1 MAPKTPG
8 KTSTKNR
15 KHNEPP
21 APKPAATIPAD
32 VPHVNYAEVQ
42 AEEID
47 VLQAIYMEDYE
58 EVEVKSAWSKS
69 SDRAF
74 KLKLKAFSDES
85 TFVILSAKLT
95 ATYPKSAPVLQIE
108 GLDKLQAQAR
118 KCLQHIIKTRP
129 AEMAGEVM
137 MHAIAAD
144 IQDALEDAVQ
154 AREQGVL
161 PSLEDERMNQE
172 AAAFDQAKEAKE
184 DEAKRVQA
192 AQDEEERM
200 LQQMVQD
207 EVERREIKRRDR
219 SSRTQQ
225 KSSPHPSAEDG
236 NNTIDFDQDIALAPG
251 VESAPFSSV
260 ALISPIASK
269 GQMGIFAAQP
279 KVTRGALMSQT
290 MLAVRRLSLKII
302 HGDATSKNHLLA
314 LEEEL
319 EALKVLRQ
327 PNILNVYAFKVDK
340 TEGKDSGSN
349 QDWDV
354 SVLTD
359 LANRGSLAEMLE
371 DGHTVPPA
379 KAKQWCLDLL
389 EALDYYH
396 RHGIVHKRIHSANV
410 LLFRSDTGVTSPKLA
425 DAAYEDRLLI
435 LQGRPSTVEK
445 SKKMVAWLAPECSGN
460 DPAFTRRSDVWDF
473 GVLLVQMLFG
483 TTVTR
488 KYHGPMAMLE
498 SLDLSDPLSDIL
510 RRVFSKEPKNR
521 PTAFELIP
529 SEFFRSDLPIINA
542 EHSTSK
548 RRQSSSMGF
557 SGDFKSPIARRSRQN
572 SLSVGEG
579 PSFSRYVKDFTELGR
594 LGKGGFGEVVK
605 ARNKLDGGVYAIKK
619 VKQDSAAQ
627 LEHVLSEVMLL
638 HRLNH
643 AYVVRYYSA
652 WVEDDL
658 SGMVELDQESVS
670 FAEDMTTS
678 SGDGIQFGMSSRGL
692 DFVSSSGLGDDIV
705 FGEDSDDDDDDD
717 EDDEDDDEGSASG
730 TETNGRVA
738 SGRPI
743 FRNGAHSEG
752 AISDGEDTDSR
763 PQRTHRAS
771 SRRFM
776 RSTLYIQM
784 EYCERHT
791 LRDLIRKD
799 MYAKPEQGWQM
810 LRQVLEGLAHIHN
823 HGIIH
828 RDLKPDNI
836 FIDVAG
842 NPRIGDF
849 GLATTSQYTS
859 ADKVMTS
866 SNGGADMTRSVGTA
880 MYVAPEIKSGSGVNY
895 NDKVDMY
902 SMGIIFF
909 EMCFPLR
916 TAMER
921 HEVLLEMR
929 EKDHVLPVEFQAPE
943 KVLQGNI
950 IMELISHSPGDRP
963 SSMELLRS
971 GKLPVQIEDETI
983 RQALQSLTDPGSQYY
998 QKMMTALFSQTPDQ
1012 RVKDF
1017 AWDAKASKDPPT
1029 AEDFRVRDIARGT
1042 LCSIFRRHGA
1052 EETQRPLVLPRSNY
1066 YTAPNIVQLLDGTGN
1081 LLQLPYDLVLP
1092 HARRLAKQEPAV
1104 EKTFVFGNVF
1114 RDTLSGGAPRT
1125 IKEVDFDIVTKE
1137 SDDLPLQEAEV
1148 LKVVDEIIDEVP
1160 ALASQPMCFHL
1171 SHSDLLELILDF
1183 CRIDQSQRP
1192 LVKETLSKL
1201 NIHQFG
1207 WSKIRTELRSPLI
1220 GIHST
1225 SLDDLAQFDFRDT
1238 PEKALKR
1245 LQEILEG
1252 STHASRIRRP
1262 MDHIKRVV
1270 DAMKLFG
1277 IRRKIYICPL
1287 SSVNEKFYS
1296 GSVLFQCMY
1305 DKKNRNVFAA
1315 GGRYDRLIDAHRSR
1329 THATSEACHAV
1340 GVSIGWD
1347 GLIAAIIRHKKNA
1360 VNNAYLKKGHEE
1372 SLSAAW
1378 NAKRCDILVA
1388 SGDPTILRSTGIKVL
1403 ASLWANDFSAEL
1415 ATDARTI
1422 DDVLS
1427 KQRDASHPWIVM
1439 VKHEASSTFKVRNS
1453 TTDTE
1458 TEVASTNLIAHLR
1471 SELRERESREAGHG
1485 NNRSRHHPSL
1495 IRHSSHHNENNNST
1509 SGNERNKNNV
1519 QVLMAQHRGKKS
1531 NKYHIVEAA
1540 QARWTSYIDSWKSS
1554 APILA
1559 IEGREGIVESI
1570 RDETRLSDPDSW
1582 RKFVQSAPL
1591 AERQYLAQ
1599 VHELLAEM
1607 RKKWEAGL
1615 QVQGREDGVGVGR
1628 EACLYNFRTANC
1640 VYYDVGL

>member
-1 MAPKTPG
+1 MAPKTPA

-15 KHNEPP
+15 KQNEPTVSKPP
-21 APKPAATIPAD
+21 ASNPPD
-32 VPHVNYAEVQ
+32 GPHVNYAEVQ

-58 EVEVKSAWSKS
+58 EVKLKSAWSKS

-74 KLKLKAFSDES
+74 NLKLKAFSDES
-85 TFVILSAKLT
+85 TFVVLSVKLT

-108 GLDKLQAQAR
+108 GLDKLQTQAKKR
-118 KCLQHIIKTRP
+118 LQDIIKNRP
-129 AEMAGEVM
+129 VEMAGEVM
-137 MHAIAAD
+137 IHAIASD

-154 AREQGVL
+154 AREQGTL
-161 PSLEDERMNQE
+161 PSLDVERTNRE
-172 AAAFDQAKEAKE
+172 AAAFDQAKEAEE

-200 LQQMVQD
+200 LQKMVQD
-207 EVERREIKRRDR
+207 EVERRESKRRDR
-219 SSRTQQ
+219 SSRTQTG
-225 KSSPHPSAEDG
+225 SSPHPSNDDG
-236 NNTIDFDQDIALAPG
+236 AQNTINFDQDVALGPG

-260 ALISPIASK
+260 ALIAPITSK
-269 GQMGIFAAQP
+269 GQMDIYAAQP
-279 KVTRGALMSQT
+279 RFSRGFSMSPT
-290 MLAVRRLSLKII
+290 MLAVRRLSLKIV
-302 HGDATSKNHLLA
+302 HGDAASKNHLLA

-327 PNILNVYAFKVDK
+327 PNIVNVYAFKVAK
-340 TEGKDSGSN
+340 PEGRDGGLN
-349 QDWDV
+349 QDWEV
-354 SVLTD
+354 SVLSD

-379 KAKQWCLDLL
+379 KAKQWSLDLL

-410 LLFRSDTGVTSPKLA
+410 LLFRSDTGVTAPKLS
-425 DAAYEDRLLI
+425 DAAYEDRLLR
-435 LQGRPSTVEK
+435 LQGRASTLEK
-445 SKKMVAWLAPECSGN
+445 GKKMAAWLAPECSGQ
-460 DPAFTRRSDVWDF
+460 DATFTRRSDVWDF

-483 TTVTR
+483 TAVTR
-488 KYHGPMAMLE
+488 KYNGPMAMLE
-498 SLDLSDPLSDIL
+498 SLDLSEPLSDIL

-529 SEFFRSDLPIINA
+529 SEFFRSDLPIINT
-542 EHSTSK
+542 EYSTSR

-557 SGDFKSPIARRSRQN
+557 SGDFKSPVARRSRQN
-572 SLSVGEG
+572 SQSVGEG
-579 PSFSRYVKDFTELGR
+579 PSFSRYTKDFTELGR

-670 FAEDMTTS
+670 FAEDVTTS

-705 FGEDSDDDDDDD
+705 FGEDSDNDEE
-717 EDDEDDDEGSASG
+717 EDDEDDDDEGTASG
-730 TETNGRVA
+730 TETDGRIANGR
-738 SGRPI
+738 SI
-743 FRNGAHSEG
+743 FRNGGFSES
-752 AISDGEDTDSR
+752 AISDGEDTDSQ

-799 MYAKPEQGWQM
+799 MYARPEQGWQM
-810 LRQVLEGLAHIHN
+810 LRQILEGLAHIHN

-859 ADKVMTS
+859 ADKVMAST
-866 SNGGADMTRSVGTA
+866 NTGADMTRSVGTA

-902 SMGIIFF
+902 SLGIIFF

-921 HEVLLEMR
+921 HEVLLKMR
-929 EKDHVLPVEFQAPE
+929 EKEHVLPSEFSAPE

-950 IMELISHSPGDRP
+950 IMDLISHSPGDRP

-998 QKMMTALFSQTPDQ
+998 QKMMTALFTQTPDQ
-1012 RVKDF
+1012 RIKDF
-1017 AWDAKASKDPPT
+1017 AWDAKASKQPPT
-1029 AEDFRVRDIARGT
+1029 AEDFRVRDIARTT

-1052 EETQRPLVLPRSNY
+1052 EETQRPLLLPRSSY

-1092 HARRLAKQEPAV
+1092 HARHLAKQEPSV

-1114 RDTLSGGAPRT
+1114 RDTLSGGPPRT

-1137 SDDLPLQEAEV
+1137 SDDLALQEAEV

-1160 ALASQPMCFHL
+1160 ALSSQPMCFHL
-1171 SHSDLLELILDF
+1171 SHSDLLDLILDF
-1183 CRIDQSQRP
+1183 CRIDKSQRP
-1192 LVKETLSKL
+1192 IVKETLSKL

-1207 WSKIRTELRSPLI
+1207 WSKIRAELRSPLI

-1225 SLDDLAQFDFRDT
+1225 SLDDLAQFDFRET
-1238 PEKALKR
+1238 PDKALRK
-1245 LQEILEG
+1245 LHDILVD

-1262 MDHIKRVV
+1262 MEHIKRVV

-1287 SSVNEKFYS
+1287 SSVNEKFYT
-1296 GSVLFQCMY
+1296 GSILFQCIY

-1329 THATSEACHAV
+1329 AHAVSEACHAV

-1347 GLIAAIIRHKKNA
+1347 GLIAAIMRHKKNA
-1360 VNNAYLKKGHEE
+1360 INSTYLKKGQEE
-1372 SLSAAW
+1372 SLSPAW

-1388 SGDPTILRSTGIKVL
+1388 SGDPTVLRSTGIKVL

-1415 ATDARTI
+1415 AMDARTI

-1439 VKHEASSTFKVRNS
+1439 VKHEASSTLKVRNS

-1458 TEVASTNLIAHLR
+1458 TEVASTNLIAHMR
-1471 SELRERESREAGHG
+1471 SELGERESREAGNH
-1485 NNRSRHHPSL
+1485 RSRHHPAL
-1495 IRHSSHHNENNNST
+1495 LRHSSHHNEANSN
-1509 SGNERNKNNV
+1509 GERSKNNV

-1540 QARWTSYIDSWKSS
+1540 QQRWASYIDTWKS

-1559 IEGREGIVESI
+1559 IEGREGIIDNI

-1582 RKFVQSAPL
+1582 RKLIQSTPL

-1599 VHELLAEM
+1599 VHELLLEM
-1607 RKKWEAGL
+1607 RKKWE
-1615 QVQGREDGVGVGR
+1615 QGEEGAGR

>member
-1 MAPKTPG
+1 MAPKTPA

-15 KHNEPP
+15 KHNEPT
-21 APKPAATIPAD
+21 AQKPSASDPPN

-42 AEEID
+42 GEEID
-47 VLQAIYMEDYE
+47 VLQAIYMDDYE
-58 EVEVKSAWSKS
+58 EVEIKSAWSKS

-85 TFVILSAKLT
+85 TFVVLSAKLT

-118 KCLQHIIKTRP
+118 KRISNIVKTRP

-137 MHAIAAD
+137 IHAIASD
-144 IQDALEDAVQ
+144 VQEALEDAVQ

-172 AAAFDQAKEAKE
+172 AAAYDQAQEAEK

-192 AQDEEERM
+192 AQDEEDRAM
-200 LQQMVQD
+200 QRLVQD
-207 EVERREIKRRDR
+207 MVARRETKQRDR
-219 SSRTQQ
+219 SSRTQTG
-225 KSSPHPSAEDG
+225 SSPHPSSVEDG
-236 NNTIDFDQDIALAPG
+236 NNTLNFDQEVALGPG
-251 VESAPFSSV
+251 MESAPFSSV
-260 ALISPIASK
+260 ALIAPIASK
-269 GQMGIFAAQP
+269 GQMDIYSAKP
-279 KVTRGALMSQT
+279 KSSRNNLMT
-290 MLAVRRLSLKII
+290 PIMLAVRRSSLKIV
-302 HGDATSKNHLLA
+302 HGDAASKSHLLA

-327 PNILNVYAFKVDK
+327 PNIINVYAFKVEK
-340 TEGKDSGSN
+340 SEGKDGGLN
-349 QDWDV
+349 QDWDI
-354 SVLTD
+354 SVLSD

-371 DGHTVPPA
+371 DGGTVPPA
-379 KAKQWCLDLL
+379 KAKQWSLDLL

-396 RHGIVHKRIHSANV
+396 RHGIVHKRIHSANI
-410 LLFRSDTGVTSPKLA
+410 LLLRSDTGVTAPKLA
-425 DAAYEDRLLI
+425 DAAYQDRLLR
-435 LQGRPSTVEK
+435 LQGRASTLEK
-445 SKKMVAWLAPECSGN
+445 GKKMAAWLAPECSGE
-460 DPAFTRRSDVWDF
+460 DAIFTRRSDVWDF

-483 TTVTR
+483 TAVTR
-488 KYHGPMAMLE
+488 KYNGPIAMLE
-498 SLDLSDPLSDIL
+498 SLDLSEPLSDVL

-542 EHSTSK
+542 EYSK
-548 RRQSSSMGF
+548 SQRRQSSSMGF

-572 SLSVGEG
+572 SQSIGEA
-579 PSFSRYVKDFTELGR
+579 PSFSRYTKDFTELGR

-670 FAEDMTTS
+670 FEDGTTTS
-678 SGDGIQFGMSSRGL
+678 NDDGIQFGMSSRGL

-705 FGEDSDDDDDDD
+705 FGEDSDEDDEEDDDADDDD
-717 EDDEDDDEGSASG
+717 EVTESG
-730 TETNGRVA
+730 TETDGRVMNA
-738 SGRPI
+738 RSM
-743 FRNGAHSEG
+743 FRHGAPSES

-799 MYAKPEQGWQM
+799 MYARPEQGWQM

-859 ADKVMTS
+859 ADKVMAST
-866 SNGGADMTRSVGTA
+866 NTGADMTRSVGTA

-902 SMGIIFF
+902 SLGIIFF

-921 HEVLLEMR
+921 HEVLLKMR
-929 EKDHVLPVEFQAPE
+929 EKEHALPSEFQAPE

-950 IMELISHSPGDRP
+950 IMDLISHSPGDRP
-963 SSMELLRS
+963 SSLELLRS

-983 RQALQSLTDPGSQYY
+983 RQALQSLTDPGSEYY
-998 QKMMTALFSQTPDQ
+998 QKMMTALFTQTPDQ
-1012 RVKDF
+1012 RIKDF
-1017 AWDAKASKDPPT
+1017 AWDAKASKQPLT
-1029 AEDFRVRDIARGT
+1029 AEDLRVRDIARTT

-1052 EETQRPLVLPRSNY
+1052 EETQRTLLLPRSSY

-1104 EKTFVFGNVF
+1104 EKTYVFGNVF
-1114 RDTLSGGAPRT
+1114 RDTLSGGPPRT

-1137 SDDLPLQEAEV
+1137 SDDLALQEAEV
-1148 LKVVDEIIDEVP
+1148 LKVVDEIVDEIP
-1160 ALASQPMCFHL
+1160 ALSSQPMCFYL
-1171 SHSDLLELILDF
+1171 SHSDLLGLILDF
-1183 CRIDQSQRP
+1183 CRIDKSQRP
-1192 LVKETLSKL
+1192 IVKETLSKL

-1207 WSKIRTELRSPLI
+1207 WSKIRAELRSPLI

-1225 SLDDLAQFDFRDT
+1225 SLDDLAQFDFRETTD
-1238 PEKALKR
+1238 KALRK
-1245 LQEILEG
+1245 LQEILED

-1287 SSVNEKFYS
+1287 SSVNEKFYT
-1296 GSVLFQCMY
+1296 GSVLFQCIY
-1305 DKKNRNVFAA
+1305 DKKNKNVFAA

-1329 THATSEACHAV
+1329 AHATSEACHAV

-1347 GLIAAIIRHKKNA
+1347 GLIAAIMRHKKNA
-1360 VNNAYLKKGHEE
+1360 VNNAYLKKGGHEE
-1372 SLSAAW
+1372 LHSPAW

-1388 SGDPTILRSTGIKVL
+1388 SGDPTVLRSTGIKVL
-1403 ASLWANDFSAEL
+1403 SSLWANDFSAEL

-1439 VKHEASSTFKVRNS
+1439 VKHEASSTLKVRNS

-1458 TEVASTNLIAHLR
+1458 TEVASTNLIAHMR
-1471 SELRERESREAGHG
+1471 SELRERESREAGNH
-1485 NNRSRHHPSL
+1485 RSRHHPSL
-1495 IRHSSHHNENNNST
+1495 IRHSSHHNNESNSN
-1509 SGNERNKNNV
+1509 GEHRGKNNV

-1540 QARWTSYIDSWKSS
+1540 QSRWATYIDTWRS

-1559 IEGREGIVESI
+1559 IEGREGIVDNI
-1570 RDETRLSDPDSW
+1570 RDDTRLSDPDSW
-1582 RKFVQSAPL
+1582 RKFIQSMPL

-1599 VHELLAEM
+1599 VHELLLEM
-1607 RKKWEAGL
+1607 RKKWEQQEEGA
-1615 QVQGREDGVGVGR
+1615 GR

>member
-1 MAPKTPG
+1 MAPKTPA

-15 KHNEPP
+15 KNNEHP
-21 APKPAATIPAD
+21 APKPPAPSPAD
-32 VPHVNYAEVQ
+32 RPSINYAEVQ

-74 KLKLKAFSDES
+74 KIKLKAFSDDR

-95 ATYPKSAPVLQIE
+95 ATYPKSAPVLQVE
-108 GLDKLQAQAR
+108 GLDRLQTQVKGR
-118 KCLQHIIKTRP
+118 ILDVIKTRP
-129 AEMAGEVM
+129 AELAGEVM
-137 MHAIAAD
+137 IHAIAAD
-144 IQDALEDAVQ
+144 IQDVLEDAVQ
-154 AREQGVL
+154 SREQGVL

-172 AAAFDQAKEAKE
+172 AAAFEQAKEAEE
-184 DEAKRVQA
+184 DEAKRVKAVQA
-192 AQDEEERM
+192 EEDRM

-207 EVERREIKRRDR
+207 EVDRREAKRRNR
-219 SSRTQQ
+219 STRDQAR
-225 KSSPHPSAEDG
+225 SSPHPAAAED
-236 NNTIDFDQDIALAPG
+236 NVISFDQDISLTPG
-251 VESAPFSSV
+251 AESVPFSSV
-260 ALISPIASK
+260 TLVLPVASR
-269 GQMGIFAAQP
+269 GQMSILAAQP
-279 KVTRGALMSQT
+279 KLQRGAAVSNT

-327 PNILNVYAFKVDK
+327 PNIVNVYAFKVEK
-340 TEGKDSGSN
+340 AEVKDGILD

-371 DGHTVPPA
+371 DGQTIPPA
-379 KAKQWCLDLL
+379 RVRQWSLDLL

-410 LLFRSDTGVTSPKLA
+410 LLFRSDNGVTAPKLA
-425 DAAYEDRLLI
+425 DAAFEDRLLR
-435 LQGRPSTVEK
+435 LQGRASTIEK
-445 SKKMVAWLAPECSGN
+445 GKKMAAWLAPECTGEDST
-460 DPAFTRRSDVWDF
+460 FTRRSDVWDF
-473 GVLLVQMLFG
+473 GVLLAQMLFG
-483 TTVTR
+483 IAVTR
-488 KYHGPMAMLE
+488 RYQSPTAMLE
-498 SLDLSDPLSDIL
+498 SLELSESLGDVL
-510 RRVFSKEPKNR
+510 RRVFNKEPKNR
-521 PTAFELIP
+521 PSAFELIP
-529 SEFFRSDLPIINA
+529 SEFFRSDLPILTS
-542 EHSTSK
+542 EYSTSR
-548 RRQSSSMGF
+548 RRQSSSMGY
-557 SGDFKSPIARRSRQN
+557 SGDFKSPVARRSRQN
-572 SLSVGEG
+572 SFSVGEG
-579 PSFSRYVKDFTELGR
+579 PSLSRYANDFTELGR

-652 WVEDDL
+652 WVEDDI
-658 SGMVELDQESVS
+658 SGTVELDQESVS
-670 FAEDMTTS
+670 FADDMTTS
-678 SGDGIQFGMSSRGL
+678 DDGIQFGMSSRGL
-692 DFVSSSGLGDDIV
+692 DFVSSSGFGGVV
-705 FGEDSDDDDDDD
+705 FGEDSDQDEDSGDDDDD
-717 EDDEDDDEGSASG
+717 EDDDEGTFSG
-730 TETNGRVA
+730 TETDGRA
-738 SGRPI
+738 KNKRPLLS
-743 FRNGAHSEG
+743 RGLQSES
-752 AISDGEDTDSR
+752 AIDDSEDTDSR

-771 SRRFM
+771 SRRFV

-799 MYAKPEQGWQM
+799 MYAKPEEGWQM

-849 GLATTSQYTS
+849 GLATTSQYAS
-859 ADKVMTS
+859 ADKVMAST
-866 SNGGADMTRSVGTA
+866 NTGGDMTRSVGTA

-902 SMGIIFF
+902 SLGVIFF

-921 HEVLLEMR
+921 HEVLLKLR
-929 EKDHVLPVEFQAPE
+929 EKEHTLPPDFQDSE
-943 KVLQGNI
+943 KVLQGQI
-950 IMELISHSPGDRP
+950 IMELISHSPGERP
-963 SSMELLRS
+963 GSMELLRS

-1017 AWDAKASKDPPT
+1017 AWDAKNSKASIQTPD
-1029 AEDFRVRDIARGT
+1029 DFRVRDIAKQT

-1052 EETQRPLVLPRSNY
+1052 EETQRPLLLPRSSY
-1066 YTAPNIVQLLDGTGN
+1066 YTATNLFQLLDGTGN
-1081 LLQLPYDLVLP
+1081 LLQLPYDLVIP
-1092 HARRLAKQEPAV
+1092 HARQLAKQGPAV

-1114 RDTLSGGAPRT
+1114 RDTLSGGPPRT
-1125 IKEVDFDIVTKE
+1125 IREVDFDIVTQE
-1137 SDDLPLQEAEV
+1137 SEDITLQEAE
-1148 LKVVDEIIDEVP
+1148 LIKIVDEIVDEVP
-1160 ALASQPMCFHL
+1160 ALSSQPMCFHL
-1171 SHSDLLELILDF
+1171 NHSDLLELILDY
-1183 CRIDQSQRP
+1183 CRIDKSQRP
-1192 LVKETLSKL
+1192 VVKETLSRL

-1207 WSKIRTELRSPLI
+1207 WSKIRAELRSPLI

-1225 SLDDLAQFDFRDT
+1225 SLDDLAQFDFRETFD
-1238 PEKALKR
+1238 KAVRKLHD
-1245 LQEILEG
+1245 IFDG

-1262 MDHIKRVV
+1262 MEHMKRVI

-1277 IRRKIYICPL
+1277 VRRKTYICPL
-1287 SSVNEKFYS
+1287 SSLNEKFYT
-1296 GSVLFQCMY
+1296 GSMLFQCIY

-1329 THATSEACHAV
+1329 TLATSESCHAV

-1347 GLIAAIIRHKKNA
+1347 GLIAAIMRHRKNTF
-1360 VNNAYLKKGHEE
+1360 NTAYLKKSQEE
-1372 SLSAAW
+1372 SVNSAW

-1388 SGDPTILRSTGIKVL
+1388 SGDPTVLRSTGVKVL

-1453 TTDTE
+1453 ITDTE
-1458 TEVASTNLIAHLR
+1458 TEVSSTNLISHLR
-1471 SELRERESREAGHG
+1471 SEMRERESRETSGHK
-1485 NNRSRHHPSL
+1485 SRHHPSL
-1495 IRHSSHHNENNNST
+1495 TRHSSHHNENG
-1509 SGNERNKNNV
+1509 GNERGRNNV

-1531 NKYHIVEAA
+1531 NKYHIIEAA
-1540 QARWTSYIDSWKSS
+1540 QQRWASYVDGWKS

-1559 IEGREGIVESI
+1559 IEGRDGIIESI

-1582 RKFVQSAPL
+1582 RKLIQSTPL
-1591 AERQYLAQ
+1591 AERQYVGQ
-1599 VHELLAEM
+1599 VHDLLGEM
-1607 RKKWEAGL
+1607 RKKWQQEEGA
-1615 QVQGREDGVGVGR
+1615 GREVCVF
-1628 EACLYNFRTANC
+1628 NFRTGTC

>member
-1 MAPKTPG
+1 MAPKTPA

-15 KHNEPP
+15 KHNEPTV
-21 APKPAATIPAD
+21 PKPSALSPAN
-32 VPHVNYAEVQ
+32 VSHVNYAEVQ

-47 VLQAIYMEDYE
+47 VLQAIYMDDYE
-58 EVEVKSAWSKS
+58 EVEIKTAWSKS

-74 KLKLKAFSDES
+74 KLTLKAFSDES
-85 TFVILSAKLT
+85 TFVLLSAQLT

-108 GLDKLQAQAR
+108 GLDKLHAQAKR
-118 KCLQHIIKTRP
+118 RISNIVKTRP
-129 AEMAGEVM
+129 AEMVGEVM
-137 MHAIAAD
+137 IHAIASD

-172 AAAFDQAKEAKE
+172 AAAFDQAKEAEK
-184 DEAKRVQA
+184 DEAKRAQA
-192 AQDEEERM
+192 AQDEEDRA

-207 EVERREIKRRDR
+207 MVARRETKQRDR
-219 SSRTQQ
+219 SSRAHTT
-225 KSSPHPSAEDG
+225 SSPNPHSVEDDD
-236 NNTIDFDQDIALAPG
+236 NTLNFDQAVALGLG

-260 ALISPIASK
+260 TLIAPIASK
-269 GQMGIFAAQP
+269 GQMEIYSAKP
-279 KVTRGALMSQT
+279 KFSRSPLTTTT
-290 MLAVRRLSLKII
+290 MLAVRRSSLKIV
-302 HGDATSKNHLLA
+302 HGDATSKTHLLA

-327 PNILNVYAFKVDK
+327 SNIVNVYAFKVEK
-340 TEGKDSGSN
+340 SEGRDGGLN

-354 SVLTD
+354 SVLSD

-371 DGHTVPPA
+371 DGGTVPPA
-379 KAKQWCLDLL
+379 KAKQWSLDLL

-410 LLFRSDTGVTSPKLA
+410 LLFRSDTGVTAPKLS
-425 DAAYEDRLLI
+425 DAAYEDRLLR
-435 LQGRPSTVEK
+435 LQGRASTVEK
-445 SKKMVAWLAPECSGN
+445 DKKMAAWLAPECSGEDAN
-460 DPAFTRRSDVWDF
+460 FTRRSDVWDF

-483 TTVTR
+483 TAVTR
-488 KYHGPMAMLE
+488 RYNGPMAMLE
-498 SLDLSDPLSDIL
+498 SLDLSEPLSDIL
-510 RRVFSKEPKNR
+510 RRVFSKDPKNR

-529 SEFFRSDLPIINA
+529 SEFFRSDLPLINA
-542 EHSTSK
+542 EYSK
-548 RRQSSSMGF
+548 GQKTQSSSMGF
-557 SGDFKSPIARRSRQN
+557 SGDFKSPITRRSRQN
-572 SLSVGEG
+572 STSVGEG
-579 PSFSRYVKDFTELGR
+579 PSFSRYTKDFTELGR

-670 FAEDMTTS
+670 FEDGTTTS
-678 SGDGIQFGMSSRGL
+678 YDDGIQFEMSSRGL
-692 DFVSSSGLGDDIV
+692 DFVSSSGLGHDIV
-705 FGEDSDDDDDDD
+705 FGEDSDDN
-717 EDDEDDDEGSASG
+717 EEEDDDEEEDSESG
-730 TETNGRVA
+730 TETDIRATN
-738 SGRPI
+738 GRPI
-743 FRNGAHSEG
+743 FRHGAPSES

-763 PQRTHRAS
+763 PQRTQRAS

-799 MYAKPEQGWQM
+799 MYARPEEGWQM

-859 ADKVMTS
+859 ADKAMTS
-866 SNGGADMTRSVGTA
+866 TNAGADMTRSVGTA

-902 SMGIIFF
+902 SLGIIFF

-921 HEVLLEMR
+921 HEVLLKMR
-929 EKDHVLPVEFQAPE
+929 EKEHVLPSEFQATE

-950 IMELISHSPGDRP
+950 IMDLISHSPGDRP
-963 SSMELLRS
+963 SSLELLRS

-983 RQALQSLTDPGSQYY
+983 RQALQSLTDPGSEYY
-998 QKMMTALFSQTPDQ
+998 QKMMTALFTQTPDQ
-1012 RVKDF
+1012 RIKDF
-1017 AWDAKASKDPPT
+1017 AWDAKAGKQPPT
-1029 AEDFRVRDIARGT
+1029 AEDFRVRDIARNT

-1052 EETQRPLVLPRSNY
+1052 EETQRPLLLPRSSY

-1092 HARRLAKQEPAV
+1092 HARRLAKQEPSV

-1114 RDTLSGGAPRT
+1114 RDTLSGGPPRT

-1137 SDDLPLQEAEV
+1137 SDDLALQEAEV

-1160 ALASQPMCFHL
+1160 ALSSQPMCFHL

-1183 CRIDQSQRP
+1183 CRIDKSQRP
-1192 LVKETLSKL
+1192 IVKETLSKL

-1207 WSKIRTELRSPLI
+1207 WSKIRAELRSPLI

-1225 SLDDLAQFDFRDT
+1225 SLDDLAQFDFRET
-1238 PEKALKR
+1238 PDKALKK
-1245 LQEILEG
+1245 LQEILED

-1262 MDHIKRVV
+1262 MEHIKRVV

-1287 SSVNEKFYS
+1287 SSVNEKFYT
-1296 GSVLFQCMY
+1296 GSVLFQCIY
-1305 DKKNRNVFAA
+1305 DKKNKNVFAA

-1329 THATSEACHAV
+1329 AHATSEACHAV

-1347 GLIAAIIRHKKNA
+1347 GLIAAIMRHKKNA
-1360 VNNAYLKKGHEE
+1360 VNGAYLKKSGHED
-1372 SLSAAW
+1372 SSSPAW

-1388 SGDPTILRSTGIKVL
+1388 SGDPTVLRSIGVKVL
-1403 ASLWANDFSAEL
+1403 SSLWANDFSAEL

-1427 KQRDASHPWIVM
+1427 KQREASHPWIVM
-1439 VKHEASSTFKVRNS
+1439 VKHEASSTLKIRNS

-1458 TEVASTNLIAHLR
+1458 TEVASTNLISHMR
-1471 SELRERESREAGHG
+1471 SELSERASREQG
-1485 NNRSRHHPSL
+1485 NHRSRHHPSL
-1495 IRHSSHHNENNNST
+1495 IRHSSHHNESSSNDQRS
-1509 SGNERNKNNV
+1509 RPNV
-1519 QVLMAQHRGKKS
+1519 QVLMAGHRGKKS

-1540 QARWTSYIDSWKSS
+1540 QQRWATYIDTWKS
-1554 APILA
+1554 APIIA
-1559 IEGREGIVESI
+1559 IEGRENIVDMI

-1582 RKFVQSAPL
+1582 RKLIQSMPL
-1591 AERQYLAQ
+1591 AERQYLGQ
-1599 VHELLAEM
+1599 VHELLLEM
-1607 RKKWEAGL
+1607 RKKWEGQEEGA
-1615 QVQGREDGVGVGR
+1615 GR

>member
-1 MAPKTPG
+1 MAPKTPA

-15 KHNEPP
+15 KHNEST
-21 APKPAATIPAD
+21 APKPPASNPAD
-32 VPHVNYAEVQ
+32 VPRVNYAEVQ

-47 VLQAIYMEDYE
+47 VLQAIYMDDYE
-58 EVEVKSAWSKS
+58 EVEIKSAWSKS

-74 KLKLKAFSDES
+74 KIKLKAFSDES
-85 TFVILSAKLT
+85 TFVVLSAKLT

-108 GLDKLQAQAR
+108 GLDKLQAQAKKR
-118 KCLQHIIKTRP
+118 ISNIVKTRP
-129 AEMAGEVM
+129 VEMAGEVM
-137 MHAIAAD
+137 IHAIASD

-161 PSLEDERMNQE
+161 PSLEDERANQE
-172 AAAFDQAKEAKE
+172 AAAFDQAKEAEE

-192 AQDEEERM
+192 AQDEEDRA
-200 LQQMVQD
+200 LQQLVQD
-207 EVERREIKRRDR
+207 MVARRETKQRDR
-219 SSRTQQ
+219 SSRTQTG
-225 KSSPHPSAEDG
+225 SSPHPPSFEDDD
-236 NNTIDFDQDIALAPG
+236 NILNFDQAVELGPG
-251 VESAPFSSV
+251 AESAPFSSV
-260 ALISPIASK
+260 ALIAPIASK
-269 GQMGIFAAQP
+269 GQMDIYSAKP
-279 KVTRGALMSQT
+279 KFLRNSLMTPT
-290 MLAVRRLSLKII
+290 MLAVRRSSLKIL
-302 HGDATSKNHLLA
+302 HGDVTGKNHLLA

-327 PNILNVYAFKVDK
+327 PNIINVYAFKVDK
-340 TEGKDSGSN
+340 SESRDGGSN

-354 SVLTD
+354 SVLSD

-371 DGHTVPPA
+371 DGGTVPPA
-379 KAKQWCLDLL
+379 KAKQWSLDLL

-410 LLFRSDTGVTSPKLA
+410 LLFRSDTGVTAPRLA
-425 DAAYEDRLLI
+425 DAAYEDRLLR
-435 LQGRPSTVEK
+435 LQGRASTLEK
-445 SKKMVAWLAPECSGN
+445 GKKMAAWLAPECSGE
-460 DPAFTRRSDVWDF
+460 DATFTRRSDVWDF

-483 TTVTR
+483 TAVTR
-488 KYHGPMAMLE
+488 KYNGPMAMLE
-498 SLDLSDPLSDIL
+498 SLDLSEPLSDVL
-510 RRVFSKEPKNR
+510 RRVFSKDPKNR

-542 EHSTSK
+542 EYSK
-548 RRQSSSMGF
+548 GQRRQSSSMGF

-579 PSFSRYVKDFTELGR
+579 PSFSRYTKDFTELGR

-658 SGMVELDQESVS
+658 SGMVEMDQESVS
-670 FAEDMTTS
+670 FGNEMTTS
-678 SGDGIQFGMSSRGL
+678 DDGIQFGMSSRGL

-705 FGEDSDDDDDDD
+705 FGEDSDED
-717 EDDEDDDEGSASG
+717 EEEDDDEEGTESG
-730 TETNGRVA
+730 TETDGRVTNGR
-738 SGRPI
+738 SI
-743 FRNGAHSEG
+743 FRHGAPSES

-763 PQRTHRAS
+763 PQRTQRAS

-791 LRDLIRKD
+791 LRDLIRKG
-799 MYAKPEQGWQM
+799 MYARPEEGWQM

-866 SNGGADMTRSVGTA
+866 TNTGADMTRSVGTA

-902 SMGIIFF
+902 SLGIIFF
-909 EMCFPLR
+909 EMCFPLQ

-921 HEVLLEMR
+921 HEVLLKMR
-929 EKDHVLPVEFQAPE
+929 EKDHALPSEFQAQD

-950 IMELISHSPGDRP
+950 IMDLISHSPGDRP
-963 SSMELLRS
+963 SSLELLRS

-983 RQALQSLTDPGSQYY
+983 RQALQSLTDPGSEYY
-998 QKMMTALFSQTPDQ
+998 QKMMTALFTQTPDQ
-1012 RVKDF
+1012 RIKDF
-1017 AWDAKASKDPPT
+1017 AWDAKASKQPPT
-1029 AEDFRVRDIARGT
+1029 AEDFRVRDIARIT

-1052 EETQRPLVLPRSNY
+1052 EETQRPLLLPRSSY

-1092 HARRLAKQEPAV
+1092 HARRLAKQEPSV

-1114 RDTLSGGAPRT
+1114 RDTLSGGPPRT

-1137 SDDLPLQEAEV
+1137 SDDLALQEAEV

-1160 ALASQPMCFHL
+1160 ALSSQPMCFHL
-1171 SHSDLLELILDF
+1171 NHSDLLELILDF
-1183 CRIDQSQRP
+1183 CRIDKSQRP
-1192 LVKETLSKL
+1192 IVKETLSKL

-1207 WSKIRTELRSPLI
+1207 WSKIRAELRSPLI

-1225 SLDDLAQFDFRDT
+1225 SLDDLAQFDFRET
-1238 PEKALKR
+1238 PEKALRK
-1245 LQEILEG
+1245 LQEILED

-1262 MDHIKRVV
+1262 MEHIKRVV

-1277 IRRKIYICPL
+1277 IRRKIYVCPL
-1287 SSVNEKFYS
+1287 SSVNEKFYT
-1296 GSVLFQCMY
+1296 GSVLFQCIY
-1305 DKKNRNVFAA
+1305 DKKNKNVFAA

-1329 THATSEACHAV
+1329 AHATSEACHAV

-1347 GLIAAIIRHKKNA
+1347 GLIAAIMRHKKNA
-1360 VNNAYLKKGHEE
+1360 INSAYLKKGGQEE
-1372 SLSAAW
+1372 SHSPAW

-1388 SGDPTILRSTGIKVL
+1388 SGDPTVLRSTGVKVL
-1403 ASLWANDFSAEL
+1403 SSLWANDFSAEL

-1439 VKHEASSTFKVRNS
+1439 VKHEASSTVKVRNS

-1458 TEVASTNLIAHLR
+1458 TEVASTNLIAHMR
-1471 SELRERESREAGHG
+1471 SELRERESREAGNH
-1485 NNRSRHHPSL
+1485 RSRHHPSL
-1495 IRHSSHHNENNNST
+1495 IRHSSHHNESNNNEQR
-1509 SGNERNKNNV
+1509 GKNNV

-1540 QARWTSYIDSWKSS
+1540 QQRWATYIDTWKS

-1559 IEGREGIVESI
+1559 IEGREGIVDNI
-1570 RDETRLSDPDSW
+1570 RDDTRLSDPDSW
-1582 RKFVQSAPL
+1582 RKLIQSTPL

-1599 VHELLAEM
+1599 VHELLLEM
-1607 RKKWEAGL
+1607 RKKWEQQEEGA
-1615 QVQGREDGVGVGR
+1615 GR

>member
-1 MAPKTPG
+1 MASKTPA
-8 KTSTKNR
+8 KTSTRNR
-15 KHNEPP
+15 KHNEPN
-21 APKPAATIPAD
+21 APKPPASDPAAD
-32 VPHVNYAEVQ
+32 GPHVNYAEVQ

-58 EVEVKSAWSKS
+58 EVEVKTAWSKS

-85 TFVILSAKLT
+85 TFVVLSAKLT

-108 GLDKLQAQAR
+108 GLDKLQAQAKKR
-118 KCLQHIIKTRP
+118 VQNVVKNRP

-137 MHAIAAD
+137 MHAIASD

-154 AREQGVL
+154 AREQG
-161 PSLEDERMNQE
+161 
-172 AAAFDQAKEAKE
+172 
-184 DEAKRVQA
+184 AKRVQA

-200 LQQMVQD
+200 LQKMVQD
-207 EVERREIKRRDR
+207 EVER
-219 SSRTQQ
+219 
-225 KSSPHPSAEDG
+225 PV
-236 NNTIDFDQDIALAPG
+236 ALGPG
-251 VESAPFSSV
+251 VESVPFNTVTMV
-260 ALISPIASK
+260 APIASK
-269 GQMGIFAAQP
+269 GQMSIYATQP
-279 KVTRGALMSQT
+279 KLSRGSFMSPT
-290 MLAVRRLSLKII
+290 MLAVRRLSLKIV

-327 PNILNVYAFKVDK
+327 PNIVNVYAFKVGK
-340 TEGKDSGSN
+340 PEGRDGGLN

-354 SVLTD
+354 SVLSD

-371 DGHTVPPA
+371 DGNTVPPA
-379 KAKQWCLDLL
+379 KAKQWSLDLL

-396 RHGIVHKRIHSANV
+396 RHGIVHKRIHSANI
-410 LLFRSDTGVTSPKLA
+410 LLFRSDTGVTAPKLA
-425 DAAYEDRLLI
+425 DAAYEDRLLR
-435 LQGRPSTVEK
+435 LQGRASTLEK
-445 SKKMVAWLAPECSGN
+445 GKKMAAWLAPECSGE
-460 DPAFTRRSDVWDF
+460 DATFTRRSDVWDF

-483 TTVTR
+483 TAITR
-488 KYHGPMAMLE
+488 KYNGPMTMLE
-498 SLDLSDPLSDIL
+498 SLDLSEPLSDVL

-529 SEFFRSDLPIINA
+529 SEFFRSDLPIINT
-542 EHSTSK
+542 EFSK
-548 RRQSSSMGF
+548 GQRRQSSSMGF

-572 SLSVGEG
+572 SQSVGEG
-579 PSFSRYVKDFTELGR
+579 PVFSRYTKDFTELGR

-705 FGEDSDDDDDDD
+705 FGEDSDDEEEEDNDDD
-717 EDDEDDDEGSASG
+717 EDSASG
-730 TETNGRVA
+730 TETDGRITNGR
-738 SGRPI
+738 SI
-743 FRNGAHSEG
+743 FRNDAPSES

-799 MYAKPEQGWQM
+799 MYARPEQGWQM

-859 ADKVMTS
+859 ADKVMAST
-866 SNGGADMTRSVGTA
+866 NIGADMTRSVGTA

-902 SMGIIFF
+902 SLGIIFF

-921 HEVLLEMR
+921 HEVLLKMR
-929 EKDHVLPVEFQAPE
+929 EKEHVLPSEFQAPD

-950 IMELISHSPGDRP
+950 IMDLISHSPGDRP
-963 SSMELLRS
+963 SSLELLRS

-983 RQALQSLTDPGSQYY
+983 RQALQSLTDPGSEYY
-998 QKMMTALFSQTPDQ
+998 QKMMTALFTQTPDH
-1012 RVKDF
+1012 RIKDF
-1017 AWDAKASKDPPT
+1017 AWDAKASKEPPT
-1029 AEDFRVRDIARGT
+1029 AEDFRVRDIARNT

-1052 EETQRPLVLPRSNY
+1052 EETQRTLLLPRSSY

-1092 HARRLAKQEPAV
+1092 HARRLAKQEPSV

-1114 RDTLSGGAPRT
+1114 RDTLSGGPPRT

-1137 SDDLPLQEAEV
+1137 SDDLALQEAEV

-1160 ALASQPMCFHL
+1160 ALSSQPMCFHL

-1183 CRIDQSQRP
+1183 CRIDKSQRP
-1192 LVKETLSKL
+1192 IVKETLSKL

-1207 WSKIRTELRSPLI
+1207 WSKIRAELRSPLI

-1225 SLDDLAQFDFRDT
+1225 SLDDLAQFDFRET
-1238 PEKALKR
+1238 PDKALRKM
-1245 LQEILEG
+1245 QEILED

-1262 MDHIKRVV
+1262 MEHIKHVV

-1277 IRRKIYICPL
+1277 VRRKIYICPL
-1287 SSVNEKFYS
+1287 GSVNEKFYT
-1296 GSVLFQCMY
+1296 GSVLFQCIY

-1329 THATSEACHAV
+1329 AHATSEACHAV

-1347 GLIAAIIRHKKNA
+1347 GLIAAIMRHKKNA
-1360 VNNAYLKKGHEE
+1360 INSAYLKKGQEE
-1372 SLSAAW
+1372 SLSPVW

-1388 SGDPTILRSTGIKVL
+1388 SGDPTVLRSTGIKVL
-1403 ASLWANDFSAEL
+1403 SSLWANDFSAEL

-1458 TEVASTNLIAHLR
+1458 TEVASTNLISHMR
-1471 SELRERESREAGHG
+1471 SEMRERESREAGNH
-1485 NNRSRHHPSL
+1485 RSRHHPSL
-1495 IRHSSHHNENNNST
+1495 IRHSSHHNEGNGNS
-1509 SGNERNKNNV
+1509 ERGKNNV

-1540 QARWTSYIDSWKSS
+1540 QQRWASYIDTWKS

-1559 IEGREGIVESI
+1559 IEGREGIVDNI

-1582 RKFVQSAPL
+1582 RKLIQNTPL

-1599 VHELLAEM
+1599 VHELLLEM
-1607 RKKWEAGL
+1607 RKKWEQQEEGAS
-1615 QVQGREDGVGVGR
+1615 R

>member
-15 KHNEPP
+15 KHNETST
-21 APKPAATIPAD
+21 PKPPLANPAD
-32 VPHVNYAEVQ
+32 GPSINYAEVQ

-58 EVEVKSAWSKS
+58 DVKVKSAWSKS

-85 TFVILSAKLT
+85 TFVVLSAKLT

-108 GLDKLQAQAR
+108 GLDKLQVPAR
-118 KCLQHIIKTRP
+118 KRVLDIVKTRP
-129 AEMAGEVM
+129 LEMAGEVM
-137 MHAIAAD
+137 IHAIAAD

-154 AREQGVL
+154 SREQGVL

-172 AAAFDQAKEAKE
+172 AAAFEQAKEAEE

-192 AQDEEERM
+192 AQAEEDRM

-207 EVERREIKRRDR
+207 EVDRREAKRRNR
-219 SSRTQQ
+219 SAQTQAR
-225 KSSPHPSAEDG
+225 SSPHPSADDDHA
-236 NNTIDFDQDIALAPG
+236 IDFEQDIALSPG
-251 VESAPFSSV
+251 ADSTPFSSV
-260 ALISPIASK
+260 TLISPISSK
-269 GQMGIFAAQP
+269 GQTGVFVAQP
-279 KVTRGALMSQT
+279 KFSRGSAISQAL
-290 MLAVRRLSLKII
+290 LAVRRLNLKIV
-302 HGDATSKNHLLA
+302 HGDITSKNHLLA

-319 EALKVLRQ
+319 EALRILRQ
-327 PNILNVYAFKVDK
+327 PNIVNVYAFKVEK
-340 TEGKDSGSN
+340 MESKDGGLD
-349 QDWDV
+349 QDWNV
-354 SVLTD
+354 SILTD
-359 LANRGSLAEMLE
+359 LGNRGSLAELLE
-371 DGHTVPPA
+371 DGQTVPPA
-379 KAKQWCLDLL
+379 RAKQWSLDLL

-410 LLFRSDTGVTSPKLA
+410 LLFRSNTGVTAPKLA
-425 DAAYEDRLLI
+425 DAAYQDRLLR
-435 LQGRPSTVEK
+435 LQGRASTLEK
-445 SKKMVAWLAPECSGN
+445 GKKLAAWLAPECSE
-460 DPAFTRRSDVWDF
+460 DDSSFTRRTDVWDF
-473 GVLLVQMLFG
+473 GVLLTQMLFG
-483 TTVTR
+483 TAVTR
-488 KYHGPMAMLE
+488 KYNGPMSMLE

-521 PTAFELIP
+521 PSAFELIP
-529 SEFFRSDLPIINA
+529 SEFFRSDLPIIVA
-542 EHSTSK
+542 EHSTS
-548 RRQSSSMGF
+548 RQKQPSSMGF

-572 SLSVGEG
+572 SSSVGEA
-579 PSFSRYVKDFTELGR
+579 PSSSRYANDFTELGR

-658 SGMVELDQESVS
+658 SGVVELDQESVS

-678 SGDGIQFGMSSRGL
+678 SGDGIQFEMSSRGL
-692 DFVSSSGLGDDIV
+692 DFVSSSGFNDIV
-705 FGEDSDDDDDDD
+705 FGEDSNDGSESED
-717 EDDEDDDEGSASG
+717 EDDEETASG
-730 TETNGRVA
+730 TETDGRNVNGRLA
-738 SGRPI
+738 LNHGTQ
-743 FRNGAHSEG
+743 SES
-752 AISDGEDTDSR
+752 AIDDSEDTDSR
-763 PQRTHRAS
+763 PQRTYRAS
-771 SRRFM
+771 SRRFV

-799 MYAKPEQGWQM
+799 MYARPDEGWQM

-859 ADKVMTS
+859 ADKVLAST
-866 SNGGADMTRSVGTA
+866 NTGTDMTRSVGTA

-902 SMGIIFF
+902 SLGIIFF
-909 EMCFPLR
+909 EMCFPLQ

-921 HEVLLEMR
+921 HEVLLKMR
-929 EKDHVLPVEFQAPE
+929 EKEHTLPPEFQAPE

-950 IMELISHSPGDRP
+950 ITELISHSPSDRP

-998 QKMMTALFSQTPDQ
+998 QKMMTALFSETPDQ
-1012 RVKDF
+1012 RIKDF
-1017 AWDAKASKDPPT
+1017 AWDAKSSKLPVTTP
-1029 AEDFRVRDIARGT
+1029 EDLRVRDIARQT

-1052 EETQRPLVLPRSNY
+1052 EETQRPLLLPRSSY

-1092 HARRLAKQEPAV
+1092 HARQLAKQEPAV
-1104 EKTFVFGNVF
+1104 QKTFVFGNVF
-1114 RDTLSGGAPRT
+1114 RDTLSGGPPRT
-1125 IKEVDFDIVTKE
+1125 IKEVDFDIVTQE
-1137 SDDLPLQEAEV
+1137 SDDLALQEAEV

-1160 ALASQPMCFHL
+1160 ALSSQSMCFHI
-1171 SHSDLLELILDF
+1171 SHSDLLELILDY
-1183 CRIDQSQRP
+1183 CRIDKSQRP
-1192 LVKETLSKL
+1192 VVKETLSKL
-1201 NIHQFG
+1201 NIHQFN

-1225 SLDDLAQFDFRDT
+1225 SLDDLAQFDFRET
-1238 PEKALKR
+1238 PDKAMRK
-1245 LQEILEG
+1245 LQDILEG

-1277 IRRKIYICPL
+1277 INRKIYICPL
-1287 SSVNEKFYS
+1287 SNVNEKFYT
-1296 GSVLFQCMY
+1296 GSILFQCIY
-1305 DKKNRNVFAA
+1305 DKKNKNVFAA

-1329 THATSEACHAV
+1329 TQATSEACHAV

-1347 GLIAAIIRHKKNA
+1347 GLIAAIIRQKKNA
-1360 VNNAYLKKGHEE
+1360 VSNTYLKKGQEE

-1388 SGDPTILRSTGIKVL
+1388 SGDPTVLRSTGVRVL

-1453 TTDTE
+1453 ITDTE
-1458 TEVASTNLIAHLR
+1458 TEVASTNLIGHLR
-1471 SELRERESREAGHG
+1471 SELRERESREASGHK
-1485 NNRSRHHPSL
+1485 SRHHPAL
-1495 IRHSSHHNENNNST
+1495 MRHSSHHNE
-1509 SGNERNKNNV
+1509 SGGGGERGRNNV

-1540 QARWTSYIDSWKSS
+1540 QQRWASRVDEWKS

-1559 IEGREGIVESI
+1559 IEGRDDIVENI

-1582 RKFVQSAPL
+1582 RKLIQGTPL

-1599 VHELLAEM
+1599 VHELLGEM
-1607 RKKWEAGL
+1607 RKKWE
-1615 QVQGREDGVGVGR
+1615 QQEDGAGR
-1628 EACLYNFRTANC
+1628 EACLYNFRTGNC

>member
-1 MAPKTPG
+1 MAPKPPG

-15 KHNEPP
+15 KNNDAP
-21 APKPAATIPAD
+21 PKPPQNPAD
-32 VPHVNYAEVQ
+32 GPHVDYAEVQ
-42 AEEID
+42 ADEIA

-74 KLKLKAFSDES
+74 KLKLKAPSDDS
-85 TFVILSAKLT
+85 TFIILSAKLT
-95 ATYPKSAPVLQIE
+95 ATYPKSAPVLQVE
-108 GLDKLQAQAR
+108 GLDRLQAHTKKRIQ
-118 KCLQHIIKTRP
+118 KVIKTKP
-129 AEMAGEVM
+129 VEMAGEVM
-137 MHAIAAD
+137 MYPIAED
-144 IQDALEDAVQ
+144 IQDALEDAVV
-154 AREQGVL
+154 ARETGVL

-172 AAAFDQAKEAKE
+172 AAAFDQAKEAQE
-184 DEAKRVQA
+184 DEAKKLQA
-192 AQDEEERM
+192 AQDEEKRTMDRM
-200 LQQMVQD
+200 VSD
-207 EVERREIKRRDR
+207 ELERRAAKQRDR
-219 SSRTQQ
+219 SSRTRA
-225 KSSPHPSAEDG
+225 KSHSDPMADDNDNS
-236 NNTIDFDQDIALAPG
+236 NNIVNFDQDIALSPG
-251 VESAPFSSV
+251 VEIAPFSSV
-260 ALISPIASK
+260 TLISSLASK

-279 KVTRGALMSQT
+279 KFARNSVMTQT
-290 MLAVRRLSLKII
+290 LLAVRRLSLKIV
-302 HGDATSKNHLLA
+302 HGDAATKNHLLV
-314 LEEEL
+314 LEDEL
-319 EALKVLRQ
+319 EQLKVLRQ
-327 PNILNVYAFKVDK
+327 PNIVNVYAFKVEKND
-340 TEGKDSGSN
+340 GKDGGSN

-371 DGHTVPPA
+371 DGQTIPPA
-379 KAKQWCLDLL
+379 RAKQWALDLL
-389 EALDYYH
+389 EALEYYH

-410 LLFRSDTGVTSPKLA
+410 LLFRSDTGVTAPKLA
-425 DAAYEDRLLI
+425 DAAYEDRLLR
-435 LQGRPSTVEK
+435 LQGRASTLEK
-445 SKKMVAWLAPECSGN
+445 GKKMAAWLAPECSGEN
-460 DPAFTRRSDVWDF
+460 PAFTSKSDVWDF

-483 TTVTR
+483 TAVTR
-488 KYHGPMAMLE
+488 KYNGPVAMLE
-498 SLDLSDPLSDIL
+498 SLDLSDPLSDVL
-510 RRVFSKEPKNR
+510 RRLFSKEPKNR
-521 PTAFELIP
+521 PGAFEAIP
-529 SEFFRSDLPIINA
+529 SEFFRSDLPIINID
-542 EHSTSK
+542 HSTSR

-605 ARNKLDGGVYAIKK
+605 ARNKLDGGVYAVKK

-670 FAEDMTTS
+670 FAEDTTTS

-705 FGEDSDDDDDDD
+705 FGEDSGDDTE
-717 EDDEDDDEGSASG
+717 EDDEEDDDVDDDSSASG

-738 SGRPI
+738 NGRPI
-743 FRNGAHSEG
+743 FHREAQSES

-791 LRDLIRKD
+791 LRDLIRKG
-799 MYAKPEQGWQM
+799 MYTRPEEGWQM

-828 RDLKPDNI
+828 RDLKPDNV
-836 FIDVAG
+836 FIDAAG

-849 GLATTSQYTS
+849 GLATTSQYANPNKTTP
-859 ADKVMTS
+859 VT
-866 SNGGADMTRSVGTA
+866 NTGAEMTRSVGTA

-902 SMGIIFF
+902 SLGIIFF
-909 EMCFPLR
+909 EMCHPLK

-921 HEVLLEMR
+921 HEVLLKMR
-929 EKDHVLPVEFQAPE
+929 EKEHVLPPEFQAPE
-943 KVLQGNI
+943 KVLQGNV
-950 IMELISHSPGDRP
+950 IMDLISHSPGDRP

-983 RQALQSLTDPGSQYY
+983 RQTLQSLTDPGSQYY
-998 QKMMTALFSQTPDQ
+998 QKMMTALFTQTSDQ

-1017 AWDAKASKDPPT
+1017 AWDAKLSKQPPT
-1029 AEDFRVRDIARGT
+1029 ADDLRVRDIARNA

-1052 EETQRPLVLPRSNY
+1052 EETQRPLLLPRSSY

-1092 HARRLAKQEPAV
+1092 HARRLAKHEPAV
-1104 EKTFVFGNVF
+1104 ERTFVFGNVY
-1114 RDTLSGGAPRT
+1114 RDTLSGGPPRN

-1137 SDDLPLQEAEV
+1137 SDDLVLQEAEV
-1148 LKVVDEIIDEVP
+1148 LKVIDEIVDEIP
-1160 ALASQPMCFHL
+1160 ALSSQPMCFHL
-1171 SHSDLLELILDF
+1171 NHSDLLELILDF
-1183 CRIDQSQRP
+1183 CRIDKSQRP
-1192 LVKETLSKL
+1192 VVKETLSKL

-1207 WSKIRTELRSPLI
+1207 WSKIRAELRSPLI

-1238 PEKALKR
+1238 PEKALKK
-1245 LQEILEG
+1245 LQDILEG
-1252 STHASRIRRP
+1252 STHISRIRRP
-1262 MDHIKRVV
+1262 MEHIKRVI

-1287 SSVNEKFYS
+1287 SSFNEKFYT
-1296 GSVLFQCMY
+1296 GSVLFQCIY

-1329 THATSEACHAV
+1329 AHATSEACHAV

-1347 GLIAAIIRHKKNA
+1347 GLIAAIIRHRKNSISS
-1360 VNNAYLKKGHEE
+1360 AYLKKGHEE
-1372 SLSAAW
+1372 LLSPAW

-1388 SGDPTILRSTGIKVL
+1388 SGDPTVLRSIGIKVL

-1458 TEVASTNLIAHLR
+1458 TEVASTNLISHMR
-1471 SELRERESREAGHG
+1471 SELRERESREAGNHK
-1485 NNRSRHHPSL
+1485 SRHHPSL
-1495 IRHSSHHNENNNST
+1495 LRHSSHHNEGNST
-1509 SGNERNKNNV
+1509 TERAKNNV

-1540 QARWTSYIDSWKSS
+1540 QSRWAQRIDEWKT

-1559 IEGREGIVESI
+1559 IEGREGIIESI
-1570 RDETRLSDPDSW
+1570 RDDTRLSDPDSW
-1582 RKFVQSAPL
+1582 RKLIQSTPL

-1599 VHELLAEM
+1599 VHELLLDM
-1607 RKKWEAGL
+1607 RKKWEAQEEGAT
-1615 QVQGREDGVGVGR
+1615 R
-1628 EACLYNFRTANC
+1628 EACIFNFRTGNC

>member
-1 MAPKTPG
+1 MAPKTPA
-8 KTSTKNR
+8 KTSTKTR
-15 KHNEPP
+15 KQNEPT
-21 APKPAATIPAD
+21 AQKPATSDPAAAGS
-32 VPHVNYAEVQ
+32 HVDYAEVQ

-58 EVEVKSAWSKS
+58 EVEVKTAWSKS

-85 TFVILSAKLT
+85 TFVVLSAKLT

-108 GLDKLQAQAR
+108 GLDKVQAQTKKR
-118 KCLQHIIKTRP
+118 VQNIVKTRP

-137 MHAIAAD
+137 IHAIASD

-172 AAAFDQAKEAKE
+172 AAAFDQAKEAE
-184 DEAKRVQA
+184 QDEAKRVQA

-200 LQQMVQD
+200 LQKMVQD
-207 EVERREIKRRDR
+207 EVERRESKRRDR
-219 SSRTQQ
+219 SSRTQIG
-225 KSSPHPSAEDG
+225 SSPHPLADDDN
-236 NNTIDFDQDIALAPG
+236 NNTIKFDQA
-251 VESAPFSSV
+251 V
-260 ALISPIASK
+260 ALGPGAESVSFDTVAMVAPIASK
-269 GQMGIFAAQP
+269 GQMSIYAAQP
-279 KVTRGALMSQT
+279 KFSKGISMSPT
-290 MLAVRRLSLKII
+290 MLAVRRSSLRIV

-327 PNILNVYAFKVDK
+327 PNIVNVYAFKVGK
-340 TEGKDSGSN
+340 PEGRDGGMN

-354 SVLTD
+354 SVLSD

-371 DGHTVPPA
+371 DGNTVQPA
-379 KAKQWCLDLL
+379 KAKQWSLDLL

-410 LLFRSDTGVTSPKLA
+410 LLFRSDTGVTAPKLA
-425 DAAYEDRLLI
+425 DAAYEDRLLR
-435 LQGRPSTVEK
+435 LQGRASTLEK
-445 SKKMVAWLAPECSGN
+445 GKKMAAWLAPECSGE
-460 DPAFTRRSDVWDF
+460 DATFTRRSDVWDF

-483 TTVTR
+483 TAITR
-488 KYHGPMAMLE
+488 KYNGPMAMLE
-498 SLDLSDPLSDIL
+498 SLDLSEPLSDVL
-510 RRVFSKEPKNR
+510 RRVFSREPKNR

-529 SEFFRSDLPIINA
+529 SEFFRSDLPIINM
-542 EHSTSK
+542 ELSK
-548 RRQSSSMGF
+548 GQRTQSSSMGF
-557 SGDFKSPIARRSRQN
+557 SGGFKSPIARRSRQN
-572 SLSVGEG
+572 SQSVGEG
-579 PSFSRYVKDFTELGR
+579 PVFSRYVKDFTELGR

-692 DFVSSSGLGDDIV
+692 DFVSSSGIGDDIV
-705 FGEDSDDDDDDD
+705 FGEDSDDEEEDDDDDD
-717 EDDEDDDEGSASG
+717 EDSASG
-730 TETNGRVA
+730 TETDGRVA
-738 SGRPI
+738 NGRPV
-743 FRNGAHSEG
+743 FRNGAPSES

-799 MYAKPEQGWQM
+799 MYARPEQGWQM

-859 ADKVMTS
+859 ADKVMAST
-866 SNGGADMTRSVGTA
+866 NTGADMTRSVGTA

-902 SMGIIFF
+902 SLGIIFF

-921 HEVLLEMR
+921 HEVLLKMR
-929 EKDHVLPVEFQAPE
+929 EKDHVLPSEFQAPD

-950 IMELISHSPGDRP
+950 IMDLISHSPGDRP
-963 SSMELLRS
+963 SSLELLRS

-983 RQALQSLTDPGSQYY
+983 RQALQSLTDPGSEYY
-998 QKMMTALFSQTPDQ
+998 QKMMTALFTQTPDQ
-1012 RVKDF
+1012 RIKDF
-1017 AWDAKASKDPPT
+1017 AWDAKAGKEPPT
-1029 AEDFRVRDIARGT
+1029 AEDFRVRDIARNT

-1052 EETQRPLVLPRSNY
+1052 EETQRPLLLPRSSY

-1092 HARRLAKQEPAV
+1092 HARRLAKQEPSV

-1114 RDTLSGGAPRT
+1114 RDTLSGGPPRT

-1137 SDDLPLQEAEV
+1137 SDDLALQEAEV

-1160 ALASQPMCFHL
+1160 ALSSQPMCFHL

-1183 CRIDQSQRP
+1183 CRIDKSQRP
-1192 LVKETLSKL
+1192 IVKETLSKL

-1207 WSKIRTELRSPLI
+1207 WSKIRAELRSPLI

-1225 SLDDLAQFDFRDT
+1225 SLDDLAQFDFRET
-1238 PEKALKR
+1238 PEKALRKM
-1245 LQEILEG
+1245 QEIFED

-1262 MDHIKRVV
+1262 MEHIKRVV

-1287 SSVNEKFYS
+1287 SSVNEKFYT
-1296 GSVLFQCMY
+1296 GSVLFQCIY

-1329 THATSEACHAV
+1329 AHATSEACHAV

-1347 GLIAAIIRHKKNA
+1347 GLIAAIMRHKKNA
-1360 VNNAYLKKGHEE
+1360 LNSAYLKKGQEE
-1372 SLSAAW
+1372 SLSPAW

-1388 SGDPTILRSTGIKVL
+1388 SGDPTVLRSTGVKVL
-1403 ASLWANDFSAEL
+1403 SSLWANDFSAEL

-1439 VKHEASSTFKVRNS
+1439 VKHEASSTVKVRNS

-1458 TEVASTNLIAHLR
+1458 TEVASTNLILHMRA
-1471 SELRERESREAGHG
+1471 ELRERESREAGNH
-1485 NNRSRHHPSL
+1485 RSRHHPSL
-1495 IRHSSHHNENNNST
+1495 TRHSSHHNESNNPNS
-1509 SGNERNKNNV
+1509 ERARNNV

-1540 QARWTSYIDSWKSS
+1540 QQRWATHIDTWKS

-1559 IEGREGIVESI
+1559 IEGREGIVDNI
-1570 RDETRLSDPDSW
+1570 RDETRLSDPESW
-1582 RKFVQSAPL
+1582 RRLIQSTPL

-1599 VHELLAEM
+1599 VHELLLEM
-1607 RKKWEAGL
+1607 RKKWEQQEEGA
-1615 QVQGREDGVGVGR
+1615 GR